1 MTLLFK
7 NNASTTVSGAVN
19 TTQTSI
25 NVASSTGFPVPSAGD
40 YFYATLYELSG
51 NPAVEVNI
59 EIIKVTAVSGTA
71 WTIERG
77 QDGTT
82 AKSRNG
88 TTTCYAENRFTAASA
103 EQPLQKDNN
112 LSDLSNAATARTNLG
127 LGTMATQAASN
138 VSITGGTISGVTL
151 TSLDSGTTIQDN
163 ADTTKQ
169 LKFEV
174 SGITTGN
181 TRTLTAPNASGTI
194 ALTSDL
200 TSGYQPLAADLTAVA
215 GLSANGLIARTGS
228 GTAAVRSIT
237 APAAGITVTNGDGV
251 SGNPT
256 IGLANDLAGVEGI
269 TGTGFVRR
277 TAADTWSASTLV
289 DADIPGALTGKSY
302 NGLTLTSNATGFSV
316 AGGTTSK
323 TLTLNN
329 SLTFAGTD
337 GTTITFPSTTGTL
350 ALNNQTM
357 FLGTTSVA
365 LNRSSA
371 SLTLNGVNIDG
382 SAGSATSA
390 TSATTATNLSGGNG
404 TTLLGSVPYQSGAS
418 TTTLLAPNTTT
429 TKQFLSQTGNGTNGA
444 APSWSA
450 VSKSDVGLSSVEDTA
465 LSTWAGS
472 TSLTTLGTVAT
483 GTWNA
488 TAIGIAK
495 GGTGQATAS
504 AAFNALSPVTTIGD
518 LIYGSGTNTNARL
531 AGNTTTTKQFLL
543 STGDGTN
550 ATAPAWGSIVN
561 GDIPT
566 ALTGK
571 TYNSLTLTANA
582 TGFSVAGGTTSKTL
596 TVNNTLALSGTDSS
610 TLNIGSGG
618 TLGSAAYTASTAYA
632 PSVGSTTIATVGTI
646 SAGTWQG
653 SAIGISYGG
662 TGATSKAAGFNAL
675 SPITTI
681 GDLIYGD
688 AANSN
693 ARLAGNTT
701 TTKQFLS
708 STGDGTAS
716 AAPTWGALANGD
728 IPTALTGKTYNGLT
742 LTSNATGFSVGGGTT
757 AKTLQVNNNLTF
769 SGTDGST
776 LNIGGGGTLGTAA
789 YTASSA
795 YQPADADL
803 TAIAGLSGTS
813 GFLKKTAADTWS
825 LDTGTYL
832 TGNQSITLSGDA
844 TGSGATSIAVTLAN
858 SGVTAGTYPK
868 VTVDAKGR
876 VTSGASLA
884 STDLPTYTGSLT
896 SSQVT
901 TALGF
906 TPYSNANPN
915 GYITGNQSISISG
928 DASGTGSTSIAL
940 TLANSGAT
948 AGTYRSVTVDAKG
961 RVTAGTNPTTLAGYG
976 ITDALST
983 SGGTL
988 TGDLVGT
995 SYKIGIGTAT
1005 ASYPLHVA
1013 GTSATTARITVE
1025 STGTTNSSPGFFQF
1039 LRTSTSSRALSA
1051 VGQISFTDTAT
1062 DSTTFASVINATGNN
1077 STKTQDLYYN
1087 AVTGHIWQSNGTEL
1101 GRLTTAGLKLT
1112 GASRR
1117 IIGDFDNGT
1126 LGSRTLFQ
1134 GSTTNSTTGVGAIP
1148 NGTSQQAD
1156 FTVFNSSDPA
1166 NSAYASL
1173 LISSTKAQ
1181 IVSSAVGTGTTKT
1194 LFFNMGGTD
1203 RASLDESGNFIAAGN
1218 VTAYGTPSDRRLK
1231 ENIEP
1236 LAGALQ
1242 AVEALNGYRYNYI
1255 GKTDKLLGVIAQEV
1269 EAVAPE
1275 LIYEF
1280 TDLEDKQWKA
1290 VRYEHMT
1297 ALLIEAVKELS
1308 ARVKELEAR

>member
-1 MTLLFK
+1 MALLFK
-7 NNASTTVSGAVN
+7 NNASTTLSGSIN
-19 TTQTSI
+19 NTQTTMTVVS
-25 NVASSTGFPVPSAGD
+25 ASAFPAVTAGSGD
-40 YFYATLYELSG
+40 YFYATLYEVSG
-51 NPAVEVNI
+51 NPSVEVNI
-59 EIIKVTAVSGTA
+59 EIVKVTATSGA
-71 WTIERG
+71 SWTIVRA

-82 AKSRNG
+82 ARPRDG
-88 TTTCYAENRFTAASA
+88 VTTCYVENRFTAASA
-103 EQPLQKDNN
+103 AQALQKESN
-112 LSDLSNAATARTNLG
+112 LSELENAATARANLG
-127 LGTMATQAASN
+127 LGTIATQAANN
-138 VSITGGTISGVTL
+138 VNITGGTISGVTFS
-151 TSLDSGTTIQDN
+151 TIDSTTTIQDN
-163 ADTTKQ
+163 ADSTKK
-169 LKFEV
+169 LAFEV
-174 SGITTGN
+174 SGVSTNT
-181 TRTLTAPNASGTI
+181 TRTLTVPNASGTI

-200 TSGYQPLAADLTAVA
+200 TSGYQPLDADLTAVA
-215 GLSANGLIARTGS
+215 GLSANGLIARTGA
-228 GTAAVRSIT
+228 GTAAVRSLT

-371 SLTLNGVNIDG
+371 SLTLHGVNIDG

-429 TKQFLSQTGNGTNGA
+429 TKQFLSQTGTGTNGA

-450 VSKSDVGLSSVEDTA
+450 VSKSDVGLGSVENTA

-472 TSLTTLGTVAT
+472 TNLTTLGTVAT

-488 TAIGIAK
+488 TTIGIAK
-495 GGTGQATAS
+495 GGTGQTTAS
-504 AAFNALSPVTTIGD
+504 AAFNALSPVTALGD
-518 LIYGSGTNTNARL
+518 LIYGSGVNTNARL

-571 TYNSLTLTANA
+571 TYNNLTLTANA

-632 PSVGSTTIATVGTI
+632 PSTGSTSIVTLGTI

-653 SAIGISYGG
+653 SAIGLSYGG
-662 TGATSKAAGFNAL
+662 TGQTSKAAGFNAL
-675 SPITTI
+675 SPITTL

-708 STGDGTAS
+708 STGNGTNA
-716 AAPTWGALANGD
+716 AAPAWGALANAD

-742 LTSNATGFSVGGGTT
+742 LTANATGFSVGGGTT

-776 LNIGGGGTLGTAA
+776 LNIGAGGTLGTGAYATIANYALLASPTFTGTPAA
-789 YTASSA
+789 PTA
-795 YQPADADL
+795 
-803 TAIAGLSGTS
+803 
-813 GFLKKTAADTWS
+813 AADTNS
-825 LDTGTYL
+825 TQIATTAYVVGQGYLKSTTASTTYQTQSGMSSYLTTSSAASTYL
-832 TGNQSITLSGDA
+832 TTLSA
-844 TGSGATSIAVTLAN
+844 
-858 SGVTAGTYPK
+858 
-868 VTVDAKGR
+868 
-876 VTSGASLA
+876 A
-884 STDLPTYTGSLT
+884 STYLPLAG
-896 SSQVT
+896 
-901 TALGF
+901 
-906 TPYSNANPN
+906 
-915 GYITGNQSISISG
+915 
-928 DASGTGSTSIAL
+928 GSTS
-940 TLANSGAT
+940 
-948 AGTYRSVTVDAKG
+948 G
-961 RVTAGTNPTTLAGYG
+961 RV
-976 ITDALST
+976 
-983 SGGTL
+983 
-988 TGDLVGT
+988 
-995 SYKIGIGTAT
+995 GIGTSSPDT
-1005 ASYPLHVA
+1005 SVMLHVA
-1013 GTSATTARITVE
+1013 GRIRSDSDAMVLRSSGDPGTTGTAFFSFQS
-1025 STGTTNSSPGFFQF
+1025 STGTERGWVGFGNSDATMRVNNGSAGIIISGNGVTTNSSSFQVTGSTG
-1039 LRTSTSSRALSA
+1039 LPAQTSGNVVFAGGYSSPTSGRMFIGDGTGWNFYISSRTGSA
-1051 VGQISFTDTAT
+1051 NTDRFTFTDGGNFTAT
-1062 DSTTFASVINATGNN
+1062 
-1077 STKTQDLYYN
+1077 
-1087 AVTGHIWQSNGTEL
+1087 
-1101 GRLTTAGLKLT
+1101 
-1112 GASRR
+1112 
-1117 IIGDFDNGT
+1117 
-1126 LGSRTLFQ
+1126 
-1134 GSTTNSTTGVGAIP
+1134 
-1148 NGTSQQAD
+1148 
-1156 FTVFNSSDPA
+1156 
-1166 NSAYASL
+1166 
-1173 LISSTKAQ
+1173 
-1181 IVSSAVGTGTTKT
+1181 
-1194 LFFNMGGTD
+1194 
-1203 RASLDESGNFIAAGN
+1203 GN
-1218 VTAYGTPSDRRLK
+1218 VTAYSDIRLK
-1231 ENIEP
+1231 TDLQQIT
-1236 LAGALQ
+1236 GALSK
-1242 AVEALNGYRYNYI
+1242 VEQLTGYTYTR
-1255 GKTDKLLGVIAQEV
+1255 TDSGERQTGLVAQDV
-1269 EAVAPE
+1269 QKVLPEAV
-1275 LIYEF
+1275 L
-1280 TDLEDKQWKA
+1280 QG
-1290 VRYEHMT
+1290 EHLSLAYGNMVG
-1297 ALLIEAVKELS
+1297 LLVEAVKELS
-1308 ARVKELEAR
+1308 ARVKELEAK